1 MLTAAG
7 AGFTR
12 WLTEPVPRGRV
23 AAFRTLVYAF
33 VAADLLVF
41 TPWVRSHATT
51 PGDLYQPLWIGRLL
65 PLPTPTPWMVN
76 AIYVALLLLAGAAA
90 TGRAPRLL
98 GWPIFVLYF
107 EWMIIAMSYGKV
119 DHDRFAFLV
128 ALAVLPTAGRARHGD
143 ITRTEAGGWALR
155 VTQIAVVCTYFLAAW
170 AKVRFGGW
178 EWATGSVL
186 ARAIMRRGT
195 ELADLIAPL
204 PGALI
209 GAQIGIL
216 AFELA
221 SPLIFV
227 LRGRWRYLAVAYF
240 YSFHVMTIAMITI
253 SFAPHLVAMTAF
265 LPLERIRPIVW
276 LTSAARRRVHAGV
289 GAPVAGGL
297 IGDGP
302 SDGGRSDRGRGD
314 GGRSDDRIRGGVSD
328 DSHLA
333 ALATGQ
339 GAGGGAAGHPVAMP
353 GDPAVDRP
361 GDGQDGAP
369 AQDPSDRPPRPG

>member
-1 MLTAAG
+1 MTGRTRAG
-7 AGFTR
+7 RLAQAGGGLTR

-23 AAFRTLVYAF
+23 AAFRTLVYSF
-33 VAADLLVF
+33 VAADLLLF
-41 TPWVRSHATT
+41 TPWVRTHASI
-51 PGDLYQPLWIGRLL
+51 PGDLYQPLWVGRLL
-65 PLPTPTPWMVN
+65 PLPTPTPWLVN
-76 AIYVALLLLAGAAA
+76 GILVALLLLAGAAA
-90 TGRAPRLL
+90 SGRAPRLL
-98 GWPIFVLYF
+98 GWAVFALYF

-143 ITRTEAGGWALR
+143 ATRTEAAGWALR

-186 ARAIMRRGT
+186 ARAILRRGT

-209 GAQIGIL
+209 AGQIGIL

-227 LRGRWRYLAVAYF
+227 LRGRWRYLAVGYF
-240 YSFHVMTIAMITI
+240 YSFHIMTYAMITI

-265 LPLERIRPIVW
+265 LPLERVRPIAW
-276 LTSAARRRVHAGV
+276 LQSAVRGRVDPAGV
-289 GAPVAGGL
+289 APPVAAGGGAGAGGADL
-297 IGDGP
+297 IGDDLHLAALDAGQGAGRGAARHAVAIPGDPAIHGP
-302 SDGGRSDRGRGD
+302 SDGEHGTPTEGPTD
-314 GGRSDDRIRGGVSD
+314 
-328 DSHLA
+328 HPP
-333 ALATGQ
+333 
-339 GAGGGAAGHPVAMP
+339 GAG
-353 GDPAVDRP
+353 
-361 GDGQDGAP
+361 
-369 AQDPSDRPPRPG
+369 